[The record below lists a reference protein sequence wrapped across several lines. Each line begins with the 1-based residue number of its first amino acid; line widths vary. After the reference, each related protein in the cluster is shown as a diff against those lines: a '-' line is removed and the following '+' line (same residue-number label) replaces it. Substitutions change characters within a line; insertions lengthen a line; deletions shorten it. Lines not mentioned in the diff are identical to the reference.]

1 MAYFTVTRAPGPSW
15 DSTRPMREQDDWNAH
30 ARFMDDLAAKGFV
43 VLGGPLGDGTRFLL
57 IIDAESPAELEARL
71 PDDPWTHSERLRI
84 EKIELWQILLE
95 RSTDGLEA

>member
-43 VLGGPLGDGTRFLL
+43 VVGGPLGTGRG
-57 IIDAESPAELEARL
+57 S
-71 PDDPWTHSERLRI
+71 
-84 EKIELWQILLE
+84 
-95 RSTDGLEA
+95 